1 VQYLYLSYGVM
12 VGIGA
17 GLSFPPTV
25 YIVTSYFV
33 KLRGLANGLCI
44 SGSALGSIFLPPLLR
59 VLLDEFGYR
68 GACLIM
74 GAITLNCFIA
84 ALFYDDVS
92 KHMKKVKVED
102 NEDDDMQEEELQNMS
117 TKRVLEDLQEEPEH
131 YENGGKKAKFILTH
145 DDCSTPVQT
154 PTMDHKMDI
163 FKFSMPNN
171 SFDRSVSAVVVQ
183 NLANERHRERKISTP
198 MKEDQRNSSFIT
210 QLNSTPSLAIENNNS
225 SIRLNR
231 LNSNRMSRSKGLKA
245 SPSTS
250 SFQYISTPYH
260 GEFLFLI
267 DDLSFLI
274 AQFHLIQ
281 ALSRR
286 FSPMNSHH
294 TCRFVQLP
302 VHSIPFN
309 ISKRTRRK
317 LSRPAV
323 ATNTLTSRFYA
334 ILHILLS

>member
-1 VQYLYLSYGVM
+1 M

-59 VLLDEFGYR
+59 VLLDSFGYR

-102 NEDDDMQEEELQNMS
+102 DDDQEELQDMS
-117 TKRVLEDLQEEPEH
+117 NGKFVRDKILEDLEEEPEPN
-131 YENGGKKAKFILTH
+131 ENGKKAKFILTH
-145 DDCSTPVQT
+145 DDCSTPVAT

-163 FKFSMPNN
+163 FKFSLPKD
-171 SFDRSVSAVVVQ
+171 SFERSISAVVVQ
-183 NLANERHRERKISTP
+183 NLANERHRKISTP
-198 MKEDQRNSSFIT
+198 LKEEQRNRTVTSFTT
-210 QLNSTPSLAIENNNS
+210 QLNSTPSLFENNNS
-225 SIRLNR
+225 SMRLNR
-231 LNSNRMSRSKGLKA
+231 LNSNRMSSRPKGLKA

-260 GEFLFLI
+260 GEFLL
-267 DDLSFLI
+267 
-274 AQFHLIQ
+274 
-281 ALSRR
+281 
-286 FSPMNSHH
+286 
-294 TCRFVQLP
+294 
-302 VHSIPFN
+302 
-309 ISKRTRRK
+309 
-317 LSRPAV
+317 
-323 ATNTLTSRFYA
+323 
-334 ILHILLS
+334 